1 MSWDDR
7 FAAETYYY
15 GQEPAAFVTRQA
27 WRLARGAQVL
37 SVAEGEGRNAVWLA
51 AQGLCVHAIDGS
63 APALTK
69 AHRLAAARGVT
80 ITTEEV
86 DLGRYVW
93 PVAGHDAVLGVFI
106 QFAPPALRKAMFAG
120 MAQATR
126 PGGLLMLHGFSVRQ
140 LAHSSGGPR
149 AADQLWTLDLLRVAF
164 PGWEILHQADY
175 KAELREGPGHCGPA
189 ALIDFVARKPAR
201 E

>member
-7 FAAETYYY
+7 FQDETYFY

-63 APALTK
+63 APALAK

-80 ITTEEV
+80 ITTEQA

-93 PVAGHDAVLGVFI
+93 PVEGHDAVLGVFI
-106 QFAPPALRKAMFAG
+106 QFAPPALRKAIFAG
-120 MAQATR
+120 MGQAVK
-126 PGGLLMLHGFSVRQ
+126 PGGLLILHGFSVRQ
-140 LAHSSGGPR
+140 LANASGGPR
-149 AADQLWTLDLLRVAF
+149 VADQLWTLDLLREAF
-164 PGWEILHQADY
+164 SGWEILHQADY
-175 KAELREGPGHCGPA
+175 DAVLDEGPGHSGAA
-189 ALIDFVARKPAR
+189 ALIDFIARKPAR
-201 E
+201 